1 MLEEKG
7 CGGCRN
13 RFSSINTAL
22 GFRDDEVCSKSPGYS
37 GRDCLRQRGVTRT
50 HFDGLQCVADTME
63 CSRLTGGK
71 GGVEQYR

>member
-37 GRDCLRQRGVTRT
+37 GRDCLYKDREELLEHTLKV
-50 HFDGLQCVADTME
+50 CNV
-63 CSRLTGGK
+63 
-71 GGVEQYR
+71 